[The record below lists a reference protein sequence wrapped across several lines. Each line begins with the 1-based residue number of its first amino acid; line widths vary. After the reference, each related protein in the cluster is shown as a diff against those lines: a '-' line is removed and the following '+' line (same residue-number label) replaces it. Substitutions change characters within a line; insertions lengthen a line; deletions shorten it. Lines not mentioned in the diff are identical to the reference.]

1 MVRFELTIF
10 RLTIILGYVLSVL
23 KRFRGQI
30 NWQTHLV
37 VEIAKNTLLNK
48 IVQMRMQL
56 LNAFC
61 HFRLTVWPL
70 LTFWSSKMIEFNFDF
85 LSFKTVFALT
95 SVGFHFIPI
104 NTRFNPNF
112 IGFRRFPLT
121 VTEFK
126 QYKRVSTANLTANE
140 TSSNQF
146 EPPSMNSNK
155 EQGLNLSANQIQPFE
170 T

>member
-1 MVRFELTIF
+1 MTFPSCVSNL
-10 RLTIILGYVLSVL
+10 IIVFLSYVSKFTQKTLSD
-23 KRFRGQI
+23 
-30 NWQTHLV
+30 
-37 VEIAKNTLLNK
+37 K
-48 IVQMRMQL
+48 IVRNPTQL
-56 LNAFC
+56 LSAFC
-61 HFRLTVWPL
+61 QFKFSNWSFLAFL
-70 LTFWSSKMIEFNFDF
+70 SSKMIEFNFDF

-112 IGFRRFPLT
+112 IGFHRFPLT

-126 QYKRVSTANLTANE
+126 RYKRFSTANLTANE

-146 EPPSMNSNK
+146 EPSKMNSDK
-155 EQGLNLSANQIQPFE
+155 EQGLNLSANPIQPFE